1 MRKAY
6 EKEGYKSAAYN
17 KAQHAISDD
26 LMTIRFT
33 VKTIEKLCNILRSQV
48 DDVRRYEREIR
59 KIVVDKCG
67 MPQDH
72 FIKHLPA
79 QRAEPEVGREGS
91 RLGQGLQGRCWR
103 ATCPRCRNCSRS

>member
-6 EKEGYKSAAYN
+6 EKEGYKSTAYN
-17 KAQHAISDD
+17 KAQHAISED

-33 VKTIEKLCNILRSQV
+33 VKTIERLCNILRSQV
-48 DDVRRYEREIR
+48 DDLRRYEREIR

-72 FIKHLPA
+72 FIKTFPPNVLNLKW
-79 QRAEPEVGREGS
+79 AEKEIAPRPS
-91 RLGQGLQGRCWR
+91 RTARCWR
-103 ATCPRCRNCSRS
+103 ATCRRCRNCSRS